1 MRLVAGNSLLL
12 AHATGY
18 ICTPSGAVYP
28 FSAKIQATRCLLI
41 SKINPIQEKYT
52 VFIKST

>member
-28 FSAKIQATRCLLI
+28 FSAKIQATRYCLFVLTI
-41 SKINPIQEKYT
+41 LKQKKNK
-52 VFIKST
+52 KL